1 MKNRVIRFVGGF
13 IEHRTFKSLIRQV
26 KTDLPKL
33 LGYGHAEVFM
43 YDHPNRNLYCM
54 SVPMEDPSID
64 PDQDPPGFE
73 EEFIVDEKQVV
84 RFPSNMGV
92 SGYALQGD
100 AVCYINDFMHKK
112 ATTIGPIIADTSSS
126 RDQVLTLPQQAFI
139 GKILAKDF
147 PFNRKIDNFLELDR
161 IENMTIT
168 SIQDEEAIGFSRPVG
183 ILQLYNRVASDILQ
197 DDLVR
202 VHYIRKLIGAMMIK
216 CEMWSI
222 TLELTVGMAQANE
235 NQQRM
240 KDKMQSLTY
249 GHVYNLSQGL
259 C

>member
-1 MKNRVIRFVGGF
+1 MKNRVIRFVGEF

-33 LGYGHAEVFM
+33 LGYGSAEVFM
-43 YDHPNRNLYCM
+43 FDHPNKNLYCM
-54 SVPMEDPSID
+54 SVPMEDHSID
-64 PDQDPPGFE
+64 PDADPPGFE

-100 AVCYINDFMHKK
+100 AVCFINDFAHKK
-112 ATTIGPIIADTSSS
+112 ATLIGPMVANTSSS
-126 RDQVLTLPQQAFI
+126 RDQVLTLHQQAFI
-139 GKILAKDF
+139 GNILAKEF
-147 PFNRKIDNFLELDR
+147 PFNRKIDNFLELER
-161 IENMTIT
+161 IDNLAIC
-168 SIQDEEAIGFSRPVG
+168 SIQDEENIGCSRPVG

-202 VHYIRKLIGAMMIK
+202 IHHIRKLIGAMMIK

-222 TLELTVGMAQANE
+222 TLELTVGMA
-235 NQQRM
+235 
-240 KDKMQSLTY
+240 
-249 GHVYNLSQGL
+249 
-259 C
+259 